1 MGRTSV
7 MPDRGTAN
15 GSAGTVAVRA
25 EPLAVPLSG
34 ITDVRPNLPP
44 QQPADHRVQIRGEI
58 RLARVRSRSIGTH
71 HKKATARK
79 RVKVPAHQ
87 LTKPPPNPVS
97 GHCVANRPADHE
109 SYPGWFPLSR
119 PAADQQVTDHAG
131 PARAGPG
138 AHGQREL
145 RAAAHPGLGRQDQA
159 LSRSRPLCLRAA
171 RTARPARVRI
181 RSRKPCVFARCR
193 LFGWNVRLLT
203 GAPGKGILTT
213 RMPTTGVRFSDSLQ
227 ATIRNSPVWQAFS
240 GLAT

>member
-1 MGRTSV
+1 MGSISSR
-7 MPDRGTAN
+7 
-15 GSAGTVAVRA
+15 AGTVTVLAGPFAVSL
-25 EPLAVPLSG
+25 PG

-44 QQPADHRVQIRGEI
+44 QQPADYRVQIRGEI
-58 RLARVRSRSIGTH
+58 WLARVRSRSVSTH

-87 LTKPPPNPVS
+87 LTKAPLNPVS
-97 GHCVANRPADHE
+97 GHCVANRPADHK
-109 SYPGWFPLSR
+109 SYPGWFPLR
-119 PAADQQVTDHAG
+119 EPGADQQVADHAG
-131 PARAGPG
+131 PARTGPG

-181 RSRKPCVFARCR
+181 RSRKPCVFARRR

-213 RMPTTGVRFSDSLQ
+213 RTPTAGVRFSDLVQ
-227 ATIRNSPVWQAFS
+227 ATIWNTAVWQAFPAA
-240 GLAT
+240 AT